1 MAELPAK
8 DLRKKRAFAL
18 ALTVLGLGAL
28 AALYFYLDAKG
39 YLAIFESAE
48 ALQAYVASFGALG
61 PAVFMLLQFLQVI
74 AAPIPGNVTT
84 LAGGA
89 LFGFWPALLY
99 SSAAIF
105 LGSLAAFWLG
115 RRFGRP
121 LVERLAPPAVVDKY
135 LPLIA
140 QKQRMTL
147 TMMFLLPFFPD
158 DLLCL
163 LAGLSGYSFGYFAL
177 MCALTRPW
185 GLIFSALV
193 GSGAFSLP
201 PWGWGILIA
210 LSVLLFVLSARYGE
224 RMEAFLLRLIRRKE
238 TP

>member
-1 MAELPAK
+1 MNESSANRAG
-8 DLRKKRAFAL
+8 KKRALLTAL
-18 ALTVLGLGAL
+18 SLLGLAAL
-28 AALYFYLDAKG
+28 CVLYFYLDSKG
-39 YLAIFESAE
+39 CLSVFKSAE
-48 ALQAYVASFGALG
+48 ALQAYVRGFGAWG

-89 LFGFWPALLY
+89 LFGFWPSLLF

-105 LGSLAAFWLG
+105 AGSLAAFGLG

-121 LVERLAPPAVVDKY
+121 LIERLAPPAVVDKY

-147 TMMFLLPFFPD
+147 TLLFLFPFFPD

-163 LAGLSGYSFGYFAL
+163 LAGLGGYSWGYFAL

-185 GLIFSALV
+185 GLVFSALV
-193 GSGAFSLP
+193 GSGALSLP
-201 PWGWGILIA
+201 PWGWGVLVA
-210 LSVLLFVLSARYGE
+210 LSALLFFASARYGE
-224 RMEAFLLRLIRRKE
+224 KIEAFLLGLIRKRE